1 MKNKRKSK
9 QDLLKRRLQQVATP
23 LVAIVSGTIAGGG
36 VLVSVVVV
44 YCRGL
49 QADFYQLFYL
59 IGQLG
64 VCRK

>member
-23 LVAIVSGTIAGGG
+23 LVAIVSGTIAGGVSGIGGGG
-36 VLVSVVVV
+36 VLP
-44 YCRGL
+44 GL